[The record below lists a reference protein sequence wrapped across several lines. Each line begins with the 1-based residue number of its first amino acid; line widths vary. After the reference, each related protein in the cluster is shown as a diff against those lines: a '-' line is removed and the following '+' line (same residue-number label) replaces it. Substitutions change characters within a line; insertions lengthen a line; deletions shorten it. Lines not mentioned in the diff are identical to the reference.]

1 MASAQPIPNTVAMIS
16 ALIESPSVS
25 CTDPAFDQSNLS
37 VINLIAEWA
46 ETLGFKVEIMPLAG
60 NTGKAN
66 LIATLGDNRRHNGL
80 VLSGHTD
87 TVPFDEAKWHSD
99 PFRLTEKDRRLYGLG
114 SADMKSFFALAL
126 SAASRFDAKKLQQPL
141 TLIATCD
148 EESTMSG
155 ARMLVEQAIKPG
167 RYAIIGEPTSLRPV
181 RMHKGIMMES
191 ISIHGKSGH
200 SSDPNL
206 GANAIEGM
214 HKVLQSLVE
223 WRRELQKNNRNPLFE
238 VDVPTMNFG
247 SIHGGDNPNR
257 ICAHCEIQIDIR
269 PLPGMSLDEL
279 RHDLKRRLEPLIDSE
294 SGMALELNALF
305 PGTPPFETAENA
317 RIVQSTEEIS
327 GHKATAVAFGTEA
340 PYLDQLGLETI
351 IMGPGSIDQ
360 AHQPNEFLALNQ
372 INPTISFLEKM
383 IGQYCFSP
391 EGHL

>member
-1 MASAQPIPNTVAMIS
+1 MVNHLPGTLAMIA
-16 ALIESPSVS
+16 ALIEKPSVS

-46 ETLGFKVEIMPLAG
+46 ETLGFNVEIMPLAG
-60 NTGKAN
+60 NPGKAN
-66 LIATLGDNRRHNGL
+66 LIATLGNNNHRNGL

-99 PFRLTEKDRRLYGLG
+99 PFKLAEKDQRLYGLG

-126 SAASRFDAKKLQQPL
+126 SAANRFDAKKLQQPL

-155 ARMLVEQAIKPG
+155 ARMLVDQAIKPG
-167 RYAIIGEPTSLRPV
+167 RYAIIGEPTNLHPV

-191 ISIHGKSGH
+191 IIIHGKSGH
-200 SSDPNL
+200 SSDPEL

-214 HKVLQSLVE
+214 HKVLQSLLE
-223 WRRELQKNNRNPLFE
+223 WRQELQKNNRNPLFK
-238 VDVPTMNFG
+238 VDVPTMNIG

-257 ICAHCEIQIDIR
+257 ICSHCETQIDIR
-269 PLPGMSLDEL
+269 PLPGMDIDEL
-279 RHDLKRRLEPLIDSE
+279 RYSLKKRLEPILDST
-294 SGMALELNALF
+294 SGLTLELNSLF
-305 PGTPPFETAENA
+305 PGTPPFETAESA
-317 RIVQSTEEIS
+317 KIIQSAEQIS
-327 GHKATAVAFGTEA
+327 GHRAGAVAFGTEA
-340 PYLDQLGLETI
+340 PYLNQLGLETV

-360 AHQPNEFLALNQ
+360 AHQPNEFLALDQ

-383 IGQYCFSP
+383 IGQYCFSS
-391 EGHL
+391 EAGL